1 MKTKVFCT
9 STGCLEYAPER
20 YQKMGIGIIRI
31 RVLFE
36 GKEYLEGVDL
46 DPVEFYEKL
55 EKLEDPKKNL
65 PKTAMPTRAEIMAHF
80 DKAIE
85 EGYDEA
91 IVIAISAYLGGTY
104 NLIRMVGE
112 EYADRLK
119 VTVIDSKITCFGEG
133 LLAVKAQ
140 PGARK
145 NELRGV
151 QDGALKACVMQVA
164 EKGKE
169 MVNAGL
175 PTDRIVKEIHWMM
188 QHQEFLGVDGKLDYL
203 IYNGR
208 LKGGKAFFGK
218 MLSVCPVVHFSRE
231 GECCALCSVRTPKK
245 ALHKTCEILKEII
258 GDRDSKDYI
267 LWHTY
272 TGTSLIKTLEEIEGE
287 YGIECNH
294 EPVIVSPVSGCHNG
308 PWLAGYGLLFL
319 RREDEPLE

>member
-36 GKEYLEGVDL
+36 GKEYLEGLDL

-140 PGARK
+140 
-145 NELRGV
+145 
-151 QDGALKACVMQVA
+151 
-164 EKGKE
+164 E

-175 PTDRIVKEIHWMM
+175 PTDRIVKEIYWMM
-188 QHQEFLGVDGKLDYL
+188 QRQEFLGVDGKLDYL

-258 GDRDSKDYI
+258 GDRDPKDYI

-287 YGIECNH
+287 YGIQCNH
-294 EPVIVSPVSGCHNG
+294 ESVIVSPVSGCHNG